1 MPTTTYDMSTG
12 VNQAMRKNRMPG
24 IFAYRASA
32 SSSAIDT
39 SASGEM
45 HAQVK
50 VFLTARQ
57 KISSCTSAA

>member
-1 MPTTTYDMSTG
+1 MSTG
-12 VNQAMRKNRMPG
+12 VNQAMRKKRMPG
-24 IFAYRASA
+24 IFAYRARA

-50 VFLTARQ
+50 VLRTARQ
-57 KISSCTSAA
+57 KMSSCASVA